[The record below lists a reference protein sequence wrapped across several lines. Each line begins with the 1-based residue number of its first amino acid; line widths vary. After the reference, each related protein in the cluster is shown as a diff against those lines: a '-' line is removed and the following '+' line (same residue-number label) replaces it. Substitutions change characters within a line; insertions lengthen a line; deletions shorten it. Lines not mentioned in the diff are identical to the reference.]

1 MADDY
6 EVTTSCP
13 QGSSTT
19 VWPSSQ
25 WPKVLS
31 SSQLKAA
38 QDKDQVKIKTKIK
51 IEVISSHH
59 NVKQQ
64 HTGIQKLRS
73 KLKCDAVS
81 LDGTLGV

>member
-31 SSQLKAA
+31 SSQLTAA
-38 QDKDQVKIKTKIK
+38 QDKDQVKDQDKDK
-51 IEVISSHH
+51 
-59 NVKQQ
+59 
-64 HTGIQKLRS
+64 
-73 KLKCDAVS
+73 D
-81 LDGTLGV
+81 